1 MAKGIDMGKKKRSDK
16 AANLEKE
23 ELLSPE
29 KVKRKKKQKRRRVI
43 LAVILALV
51 IVIGV
56 VILSYIV
63 AGAMGKARLYRADQV
78 IELDMMTAENTEELT
93 EEEEQIWQEG
103 WVKYKGQ
110 IYAYNKDVLTFLFMG
125 IDKNDEVVKEVEE
138 GTNGGQA
145 DALFLLVLNPHR
157 ESISV
162 IGINRNTMT
171 DIDIYNEEGAYVN
184 TVTAQ
189 IAVQHGFGNGV
200 EESCEYQV
208 KAVRNLFY
216 QIPIHGYCAINA
228 KAVIPLTDMAGGV
241 ELTALEN
248 IKRYGDKSGTVI
260 LQEGETKLLDGETA
274 YSYVRFRDT
283 KQFGSSDMR
292 LQRQKQYLAEMM
304 NKVKEQTG
312 KDILLPVK
320 MYNALS
326 SYMTTDVTAD
336 EVAYL
341 SSVALDY
348 RFDQS
353 SIYFMEGETVQGEE
367 FEEFY
372 ADEAALY
379 EMILTVFY
387 EPVQMP

>member
-1 MAKGIDMGKKKRSDK
+1 MGKKKRSDK
-16 AANLEKE
+16 TANLEKE

-29 KVKRKKKQKRRRVI
+29 RVKRKKKQRRRRMI
-43 LAVILALV
+43 LAVVLALV
-51 IVIGV
+51 IVLGL

-63 AGAMGKARLYRADQV
+63 AGAMGKARLYRADQI
-78 IELDMMTAENTEELT
+78 IELDMMTAENAEELT
-93 EEEEQIWQEG
+93 EEEEQVWQEG

-110 IYAYNKDVLTFLFMG
+110 IYAYNEDVLTFLFMG

-145 DALFLLVLNPHR
+145 DALFLLVLNPHT

-162 IGINRNTMT
+162 IGINRNSMA

-184 TVTAQ
+184 TITAQ

-228 KAVIPLTDMAGGV
+228 KAVIPLTDMVGGV
-241 ELTALEN
+241 ELTVLEN
-248 IKRYGDKSGTVI
+248 VKRYGDKSGTVI
-260 LQEGETKLLDGETA
+260 LKDGETKLLDGETA

-283 KQFGSSDMR
+283 KQFGSADMR

-304 NKVKEQTG
+304 NKVKEQTA

-341 SSVALDY
+341 SSIALDY
-348 RFDQS
+348 RFDQG
-353 SIYFMEGETVQGEE
+353 SIYSLEGETVQGEE

-372 ADEAALY
+372 VDETALY